1 MASKSFGI
9 LFFCLGNICRSP
21 IAEAVMAQLVAE
33 AGLGDQIRVDSAA
46 TSTYES
52 GNQPD
57 HRTQAVAQA
66 HGYHLHHVSRQL
78 RFQDLEHFGLIIG
91 MEDKNLD
98 DAFRLLRPSAEQ
110 KAKFRLLRD
119 WDPVGK
125 GIVPDP
131 YYGNNADFELVQ
143 TIVMRTMPA
152 LLADV
157 KSRLV

>member
-21 IAEAVMAQLVAE
+21 VAEAVMAQLVAE

-46 TSTYES
+46 TSTYEI
-52 GNQPD
+52 GNRPD
-57 HRTQAVAQA
+57 HRTQAVARAQ
-66 HGYHLHHVSRQL
+66 GYRMNHVSRQL
-78 RFQDLEHFGLIIG
+78 RPQDLEDFDLIIG

-98 DAFRLLRPSAEQ
+98 DAFSLLRPSAAQ
-110 KAKFRLLRD
+110 KDKFRLLRD

-131 YYGNNADFELVQ
+131 YYGNTADFELVQ
-143 TIVMRTMPA
+143 TIMIRTIPA
-152 LLADV
+152 LLADI
-157 KSRLV
+157 KARLA